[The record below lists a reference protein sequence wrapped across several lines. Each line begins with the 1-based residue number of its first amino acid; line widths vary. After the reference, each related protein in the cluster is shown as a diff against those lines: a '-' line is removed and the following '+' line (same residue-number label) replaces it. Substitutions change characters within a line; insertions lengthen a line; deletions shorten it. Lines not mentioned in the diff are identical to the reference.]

1 MLRFLLV
8 AAWDSCC
15 VHLSRKPFLFTKP
28 SLIAAAFGTNPRSQL
43 WHDLAVSSQA
53 FIWGFGFAVIVGIP
67 VGLVMGWRRR
77 VEYSLDP
84 FPDRAL
90 REPLVALAP
99 LLIIVF
105 GVGVL
110 GKAALVL
117 LAVFPFVFNAFAG
130 VKSTDSLL
138 INVIRSYGG
147 TEKDLYLKVILPS
160 TMPYIIAGARLAIG
174 RGLVGIIVGEFYAA
188 SEGIGFAI
196 TQAGDTYRLPDM
208 FVGIIILSLIAV
220 GLTELMRKLE
230 HHRAVARG
238 RRGTLMK
245 LKDFLAKHESFIL
258 GTGFIISL
266 AAGRAFSYTLP
277 RGMAL
282 FFTTRQKSLSL
293 FMNYSLTVK
302 SRNTFYVSA
311 VAFLAGLALDHRR
324 ITVGLIIGRSPTLE
338 AWLDPYI
345 TAFNAT
351 PRIVLLPLLILCLA
365 SAFGRRS

>member
-1 MLRFLLV
+1 MAAQAFLAKHRRLWLGLCSVFFVV
-8 AAWDSCC
+8 AAWELLLTYIFP
-15 VHLSRKPFLFTKP
+15 VNPFFFTKP
-28 SLIAAAFGTNPRSQL
+28 SLIAAAFKEQMQGAKL

-53 FIWGFGFAVIVGIP
+53 FIWGFTFAVIIGIP

-84 FPDRAL
+84 FLTAL
-90 REPLVALAP
+90 YASPLVALAP
-99 LLIIVF
+99 LFIIIF

-110 GKAALVL
+110 GKAALVFL

-230 HHRAVARG
+230 LMVAPWRANDEVR
-238 RRGTLMK
+238 
-245 LKDFLAKHESFIL
+245 
-258 GTGFIISL
+258 
-266 AAGRAFSYTLP
+266 
-277 RGMAL
+277 
-282 FFTTRQKSLSL
+282 
-293 FMNYSLTVK
+293 
-302 SRNTFYVSA
+302 
-311 VAFLAGLALDHRR
+311 
-324 ITVGLIIGRSPTLE
+324 
-338 AWLDPYI
+338 
-345 TAFNAT
+345 
-351 PRIVLLPLLILCLA
+351 
-365 SAFGRRS
+365 